1 MAINKDAKELKG
13 ILGEINAAMKE
24 MEASNKRVKDGF
36 TSTKDS
42 LSGLVDLATQFT
54 QHQDD
59 SAKLSSDQIRSLTAK
74 FQIEKENLKLSQES
88 LDVQIE
94 RTKKERQGINLEK
107 ERLKQ
112 LQRTLGNNKERQKQ
126 IDKLNKSSYDLT
138 QSISQQQITYEKAND
153 VLVDTDG
160 SIKNLEKSFEK
171 AAKQAKRIEIGKNI
185 EGGLNKISTPLDGM
199 LSIWGLINKAIS
211 FIIGGVIEY
220 DKRLG
225 DTAKTM
231 SMTFEETHKS
241 NKAMISFLESTG
253 NAVIASKELN
263 KTVTDLNVQLGSAI
277 KFENL
282 STTLKKDVALM
293 AELETY
299 AGMTAE
305 ETQGILNYTLATGQE
320 ATKATKQLMANYK
333 VAGLKR
339 GIVLNEKDAM
349 KEIAKL
355 SNAIKLSTA
364 GGAAGLA
371 KALGAA
377 KALGTSLNKVD
388 DIAGS
393 ILNFEESIEAELSAE
408 LLLGKDLNLE
418 KAREAALNNDLAT
431 LSDEIAKNV
440 GSAADFNK
448 MNRIQ
453 QEAIAKAVGMSRGEL
468 ADTLSTQEALKNI
481 SADSIEQ
488 AQEKYN
494 LAKANGTEA
503 QFLAQLEDESLG
515 KQLAAKNIAD
525 EAAIAQGKMTDG
537 IIKAIESMDA
547 YKDQFKK
554 ILDLVMKVV
563 NNFGLIKGI
572 MIAIGAIMATKLV
585 YQMGAAVVLGV
596 AQLKSQQAY
605 NRALT
610 EQGGKQA
617 GILAKESAITAA
629 KVAGASASTLGA
641 GAVTIIAGIAAVM
654 AVIGGLMMMNDGVI
668 SPSTGGS
675 GYGSRVLLGPEGAI
689 SFNNKDSIV
698 AGTDLFK
705 ANDMVSAPKGAVQI
719 ASNNNFSKDIA
730 DLKNSILA
738 LASRPI
744 NVPVQIDGKEIAI
757 ARAKYPNEAGDAEGQ
772 VAFKTR

>member
-1 MAINKDAKELKG
+1 MANNNENAIELKG
-13 ILGEINAAMKE
+13 ILGEINTAMKE
-24 MEASNKRVKDGF
+24 MEASNKRIKDGF
-36 TSTKDS
+36 SSTKES
-42 LSGLVDLATQFT
+42 LSGLVDLATQFA

-59 SAKLSSDQIRSLTAK
+59 SSKLSSDQLESLSKK

-88 LDVQIE
+88 LAAQIQRTQNE
-94 RTKKERQGINLEK
+94 RTASNLEK
-107 ERLKQ
+107 RRLTI
-112 LQRTLGNNKERQKQ
+112 LQQTQGYNRERQQQ
-126 IDKLNKSSYDLT
+126 IDKLNKSSNDLT
-138 QSISQQQITYEKAND
+138 QSISQQQIAYEQAND
-153 VLVDTDG
+153 VLVDTDD
-160 SIKNLEKSFEK
+160 SIKNLEKGLVK
-171 AAKQAKRIEIGKNI
+171 AAEQAKLIKIGKDI
-185 EGGLNKISTPLDGM
+185 GGELNKISTPIDDY
-199 LSIWGLINKAIS
+199 LSIWSLINKVIQ
-211 FIIGGVIEY
+211 FVIGGVIEY

-231 SMTFEETHKS
+231 SMTYDEADKS
-241 NKAMISFLESTG
+241 NRAMISFIKSTG

-333 VAGLKR
+333 VAGLKK

-349 KEIAKL
+349 KEIANL
-355 SNAIKLSTA
+355 SNSIKLSTA

-418 KAREAALNNDLAT
+418 KAREAALNNDLEA
-431 LSDEIAKNV
+431 LSNEIAKNV
-440 GSAADFNK
+440 GSAAEFAG
-448 MNRIQ
+448 MNRIA
-453 QEAIAKAVGMSRGEL
+453 QEAIAKAVGMSRNEL

-488 AQEKYN
+488 AQELYN
-494 LAKANGTEA
+494 IAKKNGTEKE
-503 QFLAQLEDESLG
+503 FLAKLEDESLG

-525 EAAIAQGKMTDG
+525 EAAIKQGQMTDG
-537 IIKAIESMDA
+537 IISSLDA
-547 YKDQFKK
+547 MKTYKDQFKQ
-554 ILDLVMKVV
+554 ILDFVMKIV
-563 NNFGLIKGI
+563 NNFELIKGI
-572 MIAIGAIMATKLV
+572 MIAIGAIMAAKLI
-585 YQMGAAVVLGV
+585 MGIWKFASGVGAAIKAAQALQATEKMGAIAAIVRGAWTSMGPIPFVGAALATAAVVGGV
-596 AQLKSQQAY
+596 GYLISQ
-605 NRALT
+605 
-610 EQGGKQA
+610 
-617 GILAKESAITAA
+617 
-629 KVAGASASTLGA
+629 
-641 GAVTIIAGIAAVM
+641 
-654 AVIGGLMMMNDGVI
+654 MNDGII

-675 GYGSRVLLGPEGAI
+675 GYGSRVLHGPEGAI
-689 SFNNKDSIV
+689 SFNNKDTIV

-705 ANDMVSAPKGAVQI
+705 ANDMVSAPKGTVQI
-719 ASNNNFSKDIA
+719 ASNNDSSKDIA
-730 DLKNSILA
+730 ELKSAILA
-738 LASRPI
+738 LASRP
-744 NVPVQIDGKEIAI
+744 VDVAIDGKKVIEATTG
-757 ARAKYPNEAGDAEGQ
+757 ANPNTQGLESAKNS
-772 VAFKTR
+772 FKMQ

>member
-1 MAINKDAKELKG
+1 MPLSDNFDELKSISDQLKENIKSVNDELLSTDG
-13 ILGEINAAMKE
+13 IVKNTSTSFESLVTISQQLIDHKSKE
-24 MEASNKRVKDGF
+24 NELDEKGLKNLIKRVQESDK
-36 TSTKDS
+36 SLKDS
-42 LSGLVDLATQFT
+42 QASLVKRLNFLTEEQKKQEAIQKVNHGNSKLYKDSVKNLKDITEEIKANNRAQTDLASQIAS
-54 QHQDD
+54 
-59 SAKLSSDQIRSLTAK
+59 SAS
-74 FQIEKENLKLSQES
+74 EVE
-88 LDVQIE
+88 
-94 RTKKERQGINLEK
+94 NLEK
-107 ERLKQ
+107 GLA
-112 LQRTLGNNKERQKQ
+112 
-126 IDKLNKSSYDLT
+126 DA
-138 QSISQQQITYEKAND
+138 AN
-153 VLVDTDG
+153 
-160 SIKNLEKSFEK
+160 
-171 AAKQAKRIEIGKNI
+171 QAKLVKIGKDI
-185 EGGLNKISTPLDGM
+185 GGGLNKISTPIDNYLN
-199 LSIWGLINKAIS
+199 IWSLINKVIQ
-211 FIIGGVIEY
+211 FVIGGVVEY

-231 SMTFEETHKS
+231 SMTYDEADKS
-241 NKAMISFLESTG
+241 NRAMISFTKSTG

-305 ETQGILNYTLATGQE
+305 ESQGILNYTLATGQE

-333 VAGLKR
+333 VAGLKKK
-339 GIVLNEKDAM
+339 IVLNEKDAM
-349 KEIAKL
+349 KEISKL
-355 SNAIKLSTA
+355 SNSIKLSTA
-364 GGAAGLA
+364 GGAAGLG

-418 KAREAALNNDLAT
+418 KAREAALNNDLET
-431 LSDEIAKNV
+431 LSNEIAKNV
-440 GSAADFNK
+440 GSAAEFAG

-453 QEAIAKAVGMSRGEL
+453 QEAIAKAVGMTREEL
-468 ADTLSTQEALKNI
+468 AGTLSSQEALKNI

-537 IIKAIESMDA
+537 VISALDSMEA
-547 YKDQFKK
+547 YKDDFKQ
-554 ILDLVMKVV
+554 ILDFVMKIV

-572 MIAIGAIMATKLV
+572 MIAIGAIMAAKLIMGIWKFASGV
-585 YQMGAAVVLGV
+585 GAAIKAAQTLQATEKMGAIASIVSSAWKSLGPIPFV
-596 AQLKSQQAY
+596 GA
-605 NRALT
+605 AL
-610 EQGGKQA
+610 A
-617 GILAKESAITAA
+617 TA
-629 KVAGASASTLGA
+629 
-641 GAVTIIAGIAAVM
+641 
-654 AVIGGLMMMNDGVI
+654 AVIGGVGYLISQMNDGVI

-675 GYGSRVLLGPEGAI
+675 GYGSRVLHGPEGAI
-689 SFNNKDSIV
+689 SFNNKDTIV

-705 ANDMVSAPKGAVQI
+705 TNDMVSAPKGAVQI
-719 ASNNNFSKDIA
+719 ASNNDSSKDIA
-730 DLKNSILA
+730 ELKSAILA
-738 LASRPI
+738 LASRP
-744 NVPVQIDGKEIAI
+744 VDVAIDGKKVIEATTG
-757 ARAKYPNEAGDAEGQ
+757 ANPNTQGLESAKNS
-772 VAFKTR
+772 FKMQ

>member
-1 MAINKDAKELKG
+1 MPLSDNFDELKSISDQLKENIKSVNDELLSTDSIVKNTSTSFESLVTISQQFIDHKSKENELDEKGLKNLIKRVQESNKSLKDSQVSLAARSTFLAKEKTRLEESNATLKKNSKQYKTQLDNLKD
-13 ILGEINAAMKE
+13 ITEEINANNRAQ
-24 MEASNKRVKDGF
+24 
-36 TSTKDS
+36 T
-42 LSGLVDLATQFT
+42 DLASQIAS
-54 QHQDD
+54 
-59 SAKLSSDQIRSLTAK
+59 SAS
-74 FQIEKENLKLSQES
+74 EVE
-88 LDVQIE
+88 
-94 RTKKERQGINLEK
+94 NLEK
-107 ERLKQ
+107 GLA
-112 LQRTLGNNKERQKQ
+112 
-126 IDKLNKSSYDLT
+126 DA
-138 QSISQQQITYEKAND
+138 ANQ
-153 VLVDTDG
+153 
-160 SIKNLEKSFEK
+160 
-171 AAKQAKRIEIGKNI
+171 AKQVQISKDIGK
-185 EGGLNKISTPLDGM
+185 GLDKINTPIDEY
-199 LSIWGLINKAIS
+199 LSIWGLINKVIQ
-211 FIIGGVIEY
+211 FVIGGVVEY

-231 SMTFEETHKS
+231 SMTFDEADKS
-241 NKAMISFLESTG
+241 NKAMVSFLESTG

-305 ETQGILNYTLATGQE
+305 ESQGILNYTLATGQE

-333 VAGLKR
+333 VAGLKK

-355 SNAIKLSTA
+355 SNSIKLSTA

-393 ILNFEESIEAELSAE
+393 ILNFEESIESELSAE

-418 KAREAALNNDLAT
+418 KAREAALNNDLET
-431 LSDEIAKNV
+431 LSNEIAKNV
-440 GSAADFNK
+440 GSAAEFAG

-453 QEAIAKAVGMSRGEL
+453 QEAIAKAVGMTREEL
-468 ADTLSTQEALKNI
+468 AGTLSSQEALKNI

-488 AQEKYN
+488 AQELYN

-537 IIKAIESMDA
+537 IIKALDSMEE
-547 YKDQFKK
+547 YKDDFKQ
-554 ILDLVMKVV
+554 ILDFVMSIVT
-563 NNFGLIKGI
+563 NFGLMKKVL
-572 MIAIGAIMATKLV
+572 IAIGAIMAAKLV
-585 YQMGAAVVLGV
+585 YQMGTTVAMAA
-596 AQLKSQQAY
+596 AQLASYIAMKGALRSQSASMDPLLAKQ
-605 NRALT
+605 ALT
-610 EQGGKQA
+610 A
-617 GILAKESAITAA
+617 GQ
-629 KVAGASASTLGA
+629 VAGAEAASFGTVTVAILAGLALVGA
-641 GAVTIIAGIAAVM
+641 AIAGFT
-654 AVIGGLMMMNDGVI
+654 MMNDGVI

-675 GYGSRVLLGPEGAI
+675 GYGSRVLHGPEGAI
-689 SFNNKDSIV
+689 SFNNKDTIV

-705 ANDMVSAPKGAVQI
+705 TNDMVSAPKGAVQI
-719 ASNNNFSKDIA
+719 ASNNDSSKDIA
-730 DLKNSILA
+730 ELKSAILA
-738 LASRPI
+738 LASRP
-744 NVPVQIDGKEIAI
+744 VDVAIDGKKVIEATTG
-757 ARAKYPNEAGDAEGQ
+757 ANPNTQGLESAKNS
-772 VAFKTR
+772 FKMQ

>member
-1 MAINKDAKELKG
+1 MPLSDNFDELKSISDQLKENIKSVNDELLSTDG
-13 ILGEINAAMKE
+13 IVKNTSTSFESLVTISQQLIDHKSKE
-24 MEASNKRVKDGF
+24 NELDEKGLKNLIKRVQESDK
-36 TSTKDS
+36 SLKDS
-42 LSGLVDLATQFT
+42 QASLVKRLNFLTEEQKKQEAIQKVNHGNSKLYKDSVKNLKDITEEIKANNRAQTDLASQIAS
-54 QHQDD
+54 
-59 SAKLSSDQIRSLTAK
+59 SAS
-74 FQIEKENLKLSQES
+74 EVE
-88 LDVQIE
+88 
-94 RTKKERQGINLEK
+94 NLEK
-107 ERLKQ
+107 GLA
-112 LQRTLGNNKERQKQ
+112 
-126 IDKLNKSSYDLT
+126 DA
-138 QSISQQQITYEKAND
+138 AN
-153 VLVDTDG
+153 
-160 SIKNLEKSFEK
+160 
-171 AAKQAKRIEIGKNI
+171 QAKLVKIGKDI
-185 EGGLNKISTPLDGM
+185 GGGLNKISTPIDNY
-199 LSIWGLINKAIS
+199 LSIWSLINKVIQFVIS
-211 FIIGGVIEY
+211 GVVEY

-231 SMTFEETHKS
+231 SMTYDEADKS
-241 NKAMISFLESTG
+241 NRAMISFTKSTG

-305 ETQGILNYTLATGQE
+305 ESQGILNYTLATGQE

-333 VAGLKR
+333 VAGLKKK
-339 GIVLNEKDAM
+339 IVLNEKDAM
-349 KEIAKL
+349 KEISKL
-355 SNAIKLSTA
+355 SNSIKLSTA
-364 GGAAGLA
+364 GGAAGLG

-418 KAREAALNNDLAT
+418 KAREAALNNDLET
-431 LSDEIAKNV
+431 LSNEIAKNV
-440 GSAADFNK
+440 GSAAEFAG

-453 QEAIAKAVGMSRGEL
+453 QEAIAKAVGMTREEL
-468 ADTLSTQEALKNI
+468 AGTLSSQEALKNI

-537 IIKAIESMDA
+537 VISALDSMEA
-547 YKDQFKK
+547 YKDDFKQ
-554 ILDLVMKVV
+554 ILDFVMKIV

-572 MIAIGAIMATKLV
+572 MIAIGAIMAAKLIMGIWKFASGV
-585 YQMGAAVVLGV
+585 GAAIKAAQTLQATEKMGAIASIVSSAWKSLGPIPFV
-596 AQLKSQQAY
+596 GA
-605 NRALT
+605 AL
-610 EQGGKQA
+610 A
-617 GILAKESAITAA
+617 TA
-629 KVAGASASTLGA
+629 
-641 GAVTIIAGIAAVM
+641 
-654 AVIGGLMMMNDGVI
+654 AVIGGVGYLISQMNDGVI

-675 GYGSRVLLGPEGAI
+675 GYGSRVLHGPEGAI
-689 SFNNKDSIV
+689 SFNNKDTIV

-705 ANDMVSAPKGAVQI
+705 TNDMVSAPKGAVQI
-719 ASNNNFSKDIA
+719 ASNNDSSKDIA
-730 DLKNSILA
+730 ELKSAILA
-738 LASRPI
+738 LASRP
-744 NVPVQIDGKEIAI
+744 VDVAIDGKKVIEATTG
-757 ARAKYPNEAGDAEGQ
+757 ANPNTQGLESAKNS
-772 VAFKTR
+772 FKMQ

>member
-1 MAINKDAKELKG
+1 MPLSDNFDELKSISDQLKENIKSVNDELLSTDG
-13 ILGEINAAMKE
+13 IVKNTSTSFESLVTISQQLIDHKSKE
-24 MEASNKRVKDGF
+24 NELDEKGLKNLIKRVQESDK
-36 TSTKDS
+36 SLKDS
-42 LSGLVDLATQFT
+42 QASLVKRLNFLTEEQKKQEAIQKVNHGNSKLYKDSVKNLKDITEEIKANNRAQTDLASQIAS
-54 QHQDD
+54 
-59 SAKLSSDQIRSLTAK
+59 SAS
-74 FQIEKENLKLSQES
+74 EVE
-88 LDVQIE
+88 
-94 RTKKERQGINLEK
+94 NLEK
-107 ERLKQ
+107 GLA
-112 LQRTLGNNKERQKQ
+112 
-126 IDKLNKSSYDLT
+126 DA
-138 QSISQQQITYEKAND
+138 AN
-153 VLVDTDG
+153 
-160 SIKNLEKSFEK
+160 
-171 AAKQAKRIEIGKNI
+171 QAKLVKIGKDI
-185 EGGLNKISTPLDGM
+185 GGGLNKISTPIDNY
-199 LSIWGLINKAIS
+199 LSIWSLINKVIQFVIS
-211 FIIGGVIEY
+211 GVVEY

-231 SMTFEETHKS
+231 SMTYDEADKS
-241 NKAMISFLESTG
+241 NRAMISFTKSTG

-305 ETQGILNYTLATGQE
+305 ESQGILNYTLATGQE

-333 VAGLKR
+333 VAGLKKK
-339 GIVLNEKDAM
+339 IVLNEKDAM
-349 KEIAKL
+349 KEISKL
-355 SNAIKLSTA
+355 SNSIKLSTA
-364 GGAAGLA
+364 GGAAGLG

-418 KAREAALNNDLAT
+418 KAREAALNNDLET
-431 LSDEIAKNV
+431 LSNEIAKNV
-440 GSAADFNK
+440 GSAAEFAG

-453 QEAIAKAVGMSRGEL
+453 QEAIAKAVGMTREEL
-468 ADTLSTQEALKNI
+468 AGTLSSQEALKNI

-537 IIKAIESMDA
+537 VISALDSMEA
-547 YKDQFKK
+547 YKDDFKQ
-554 ILDLVMKVV
+554 ILDFVMKIV

-572 MIAIGAIMATKLV
+572 MIAIGAIMAAKLIMGIWKFASGV
-585 YQMGAAVVLGV
+585 GAAIKAAQALQATEKMGAIASIVSSAWKSLGPIPFV
-596 AQLKSQQAY
+596 GA
-605 NRALT
+605 AL
-610 EQGGKQA
+610 A
-617 GILAKESAITAA
+617 TA
-629 KVAGASASTLGA
+629 
-641 GAVTIIAGIAAVM
+641 
-654 AVIGGLMMMNDGVI
+654 AVIGGVGYLISQMNDGVI

-675 GYGSRVLLGPEGAI
+675 GYGSRVLHGPEGAI
-689 SFNNKDSIV
+689 SFNNKDTIV

-705 ANDMVSAPKGAVQI
+705 TNDMVSAPKGAVQI
-719 ASNNNFSKDIA
+719 ASNNDSSKDIA
-730 DLKNSILA
+730 ELKSAILA
-738 LASRPI
+738 LASRP
-744 NVPVQIDGKEIAI
+744 VDVAIDGKKVIEATTG
-757 ARAKYPNEAGDAEGQ
+757 ANPNTQGLESAKNS
-772 VAFKTR
+772 FKMQ

>member
-1 MAINKDAKELKG
+1 MANNNENAIELKG
-13 ILGEINAAMKE
+13 ILGEINTAMKE
-24 MEASNKRVKDGF
+24 MEASNKRIKDGF
-36 TSTKDS
+36 SSTKES
-42 LSGLVDLATQFT
+42 LSGLVDLATQFA

-59 SAKLSSDQIRSLTAK
+59 SSKLSSDQLESLSKK

-88 LDVQIE
+88 LAAQIQRTQNE
-94 RTKKERQGINLEK
+94 RTASNLEK
-107 ERLKQ
+107 RRLTI
-112 LQRTLGNNKERQKQ
+112 LQQTQGYNRERQKQ
-126 IDKLNKSSYDLT
+126 IDKLNKSSNDLT
-138 QSISQQQITYEKAND
+138 QSISQQQIAYEQAND
-153 VLVDTDG
+153 VLVDTDD
-160 SIKNLEKSFEK
+160 SIKNLEKGLVK
-171 AAKQAKRIEIGKNI
+171 AAEQAKLIKIGKDI
-185 EGGLNKISTPLDGM
+185 GGELNKISTPIDDY
-199 LSIWGLINKAIS
+199 LSIWSLINKVIQ
-211 FIIGGVIEY
+211 FVIGGVIEY

-231 SMTFEETHKS
+231 SMTYDEADKS
-241 NKAMISFLESTG
+241 NRAMISFIKSTG

-333 VAGLKR
+333 VAGLKK

-349 KEIAKL
+349 KEIANL
-355 SNAIKLSTA
+355 SNSIKLSTA

-418 KAREAALNNDLAT
+418 KAREAALNNDLEA
-431 LSDEIAKNV
+431 LSNEIAKNV
-440 GSAADFNK
+440 GSAAEFAG
-448 MNRIQ
+448 MNRIA
-453 QEAIAKAVGMSRGEL
+453 QEAIAKAVGMSRNEL

-488 AQEKYN
+488 AQELYN
-494 LAKANGTEA
+494 IAKKNGTEKE
-503 QFLAQLEDESLG
+503 FLAKLEDESLG

-525 EAAIAQGKMTDG
+525 EAAIKQGQMTDG
-537 IIKAIESMDA
+537 IISSLDA
-547 YKDQFKK
+547 MKTYKDQFKQ
-554 ILDLVMKVV
+554 ILDFVMKIV
-563 NNFGLIKGI
+563 NNFELIKGI
-572 MIAIGAIMATKLV
+572 MIAIGAIMAAKLI
-585 YQMGAAVVLGV
+585 MGIWKFASGVGAAIKAAQALQATEKMGAIAAIVRGAWTSMGPIPFVGAALATAAVVGGV
-596 AQLKSQQAY
+596 GYLISQ
-605 NRALT
+605 
-610 EQGGKQA
+610 
-617 GILAKESAITAA
+617 
-629 KVAGASASTLGA
+629 
-641 GAVTIIAGIAAVM
+641 
-654 AVIGGLMMMNDGVI
+654 MNDGII

-675 GYGSRVLLGPEGAI
+675 GYGSRVLHGPEGAI
-689 SFNNKDSIV
+689 SFNNKDTIV

-705 ANDMVSAPKGAVQI
+705 ANDMVSAPKGTVQI
-719 ASNNNFSKDIA
+719 ASNNDSSKDIA
-730 DLKNSILA
+730 ELKSAILA
-738 LASRPI
+738 LASRP
-744 NVPVQIDGKEIAI
+744 VDVAIDGKKVIEATTG
-757 ARAKYPNEAGDAEGQ
+757 ANPNTQGLESAKNS
-772 VAFKTR
+772 FKMQ

>member
-1 MAINKDAKELKG
+1 MPLSDNFDELKSISNQLKENIKSVNDELLSTNSIVKNASTSFESLVTLSQQLIDHKSKEKELDEKG
-13 ILGEINAAMKE
+13 LKNLIKKVQESDKSLKDSQVSLAARANFLNNEKDNLEKIQKNLHGNSKLYKDSVKSLEKVTKEINENNRAQ
-24 MEASNKRVKDGF
+24 
-36 TSTKDS
+36 T
-42 LSGLVDLATQFT
+42 DLAENI
-54 QHQDD
+54 
-59 SAKLSSDQIRSLTAK
+59 ASSVS
-74 FQIEKENLKLSQES
+74 EVE
-88 LDVQIE
+88 
-94 RTKKERQGINLEK
+94 NLEK
-107 ERLKQ
+107 EL
-112 LQRTLGNNKERQKQ
+112 
-126 IDKLNKSSYDLT
+126 
-138 QSISQQQITYEKAND
+138 A
-153 VLVDTDG
+153 
-160 SIKNLEKSFEK
+160 K
-171 AAKQAKRIEIGKNI
+171 AAKGAKKVQINKDIGK
-185 EGGLNKISTPLDGM
+185 GLDKISTPLDGM

-231 SMTFEETHKS
+231 SMTYDEADKS
-241 NKAMISFLESTG
+241 NKAMVSFINSTG

-333 VAGLKR
+333 VAGLKK

-355 SNAIKLSTA
+355 SNSIKLSTA

-418 KAREAALNNDLAT
+418 KAREAALNNDLET
-431 LSDEIAKNV
+431 LSNEIAKNV
-440 GSAADFNK
+440 GSAAEFAA

-453 QEAIAKAVGMSRGEL
+453 QEAIAKAVGMSREEL
-468 ADTLSTQEALKNI
+468 AGTLSTQEALKNI

-525 EAAIAQGKMTDG
+525 EAAVAQGKMTDG
-537 IIKAIESMDA
+537 IIAAIGSMEA
-547 YKDQFKK
+547 HKDQFKK
-554 ILDLVMKVV
+554 ILDLVMKIV
-563 NNFGLIKGI
+563 NNFGLLKGI

-585 YQMGAAVVLGV
+585 YQLGSAAVMMV
-596 AQLKSQQAY
+596 AQVASARAY
-605 NRALT
+605 NRELSA
-610 EQGGKQA
+610 QAGKQS

-705 ANDMVSAPKGAVQI
+705 ANDMVSAPQGAVQI
-719 ASNNNFSKDIA
+719 ASNNNSSKDIA
-730 DLKNSILA
+730 DLKNSIMA

-744 NVPVQIDGKEIAI
+744 NVSVQVDGKEIAI

>member
-1 MAINKDAKELKG
+1 MPLSDNFDELKSISDQLKENIKSVNDELLSTNSIVKNASTSFESLVTISQQLIDHKSKEKELDEKSLKNLIKKVQESDKSLKDSKSSLEKRLTALTGEKDVLEDILRVNRSNSKIYKDTVKSLEKVTDEIKANDRAQSDLAENIASSASEVENLEKGLAKAAKGAKKVQINKD
-13 ILGEINAAMKE
+13 
-24 MEASNKRVKDGF
+24 
-36 TSTKDS
+36 
-42 LSGLVDLATQFT
+42 
-54 QHQDD
+54 
-59 SAKLSSDQIRSLTAK
+59 
-74 FQIEKENLKLSQES
+74 
-88 LDVQIE
+88 
-94 RTKKERQGINLEK
+94 
-107 ERLKQ
+107 
-112 LQRTLGNNKERQKQ
+112 
-126 IDKLNKSSYDLT
+126 
-138 QSISQQQITYEKAND
+138 
-153 VLVDTDG
+153 
-160 SIKNLEKSFEK
+160 
-171 AAKQAKRIEIGKNI
+171 IGK
-185 EGGLNKISTPLDGM
+185 GLNNISTPIDDY
-199 LSIWGLINKAIS
+199 LSIWGLINKVIQ
-211 FIIGGVIEY
+211 FVIGGVVEY

-231 SMTFEETHKS
+231 SMTYDEADKS
-241 NKAMISFLESTG
+241 NKAMVSFINSTG

-305 ETQGILNYTLATGQE
+305 ESQGILNYTLATGQE

-333 VAGLKR
+333 VAGLKK

-355 SNAIKLSTA
+355 SNSIKLSTA

-393 ILNFEESIEAELSAE
+393 ILNFEESIESELSAE

-418 KAREAALNNDLAT
+418 KAREAALNNELGT
-431 LSDEIAKNV
+431 LSEEIAKNV
-440 GSAADFNK
+440 GSAADFAN
-448 MNRIQ
+448 MSRIQ
-453 QEAIAKAVGMSRGEL
+453 QEAIAKAVGMSREEL
-468 ADTLSTQEALKNI
+468 AGTLSTQEALKNI

-494 LAKANGTEA
+494 LAKANNTEA

-537 IIKAIESMDA
+537 IIKALDSMDA

-554 ILDLVMKVV
+554 ILDLVMKIV

-585 YQMGAAVVLGV
+585 YQMGSAVVLGV
-596 AQLKSQQAY
+596 ANLRSQQAY
-605 NRALT
+605 NRELDKQA
-610 EQGGKQA
+610 GKQS
-617 GILAKESAITAA
+617 GILAKEAAITAA
-629 KVAGASASTLGA
+629 KVAGANASTLGA

-705 ANDMVSAPKGAVQI
+705 ANDMVSAPQGAVQI
-719 ASNNNFSKDIA
+719 ASNNDSSKDIA
-730 DLKNSILA
+730 ELKSAILA
-738 LASRPI
+738 LASRP
-744 NVPVQIDGKEIAI
+744 VDVAIDGKKVIEATTG
-757 ARAKYPNEAGDAEGQ
+757 ANPNTQGLESAKNS
-772 VAFKTR
+772 FKMQ

>member
-1 MAINKDAKELKG
+1 MPLSDNFDELKSISDQLKENIKSVNDELLSTSDIVKNTSTSFESLVTISQQLIDHKSKENELDEKGLKNLIEKVQASNKSLKDSHSSLQKRLTYLTEENNKLEAIKNSNRINSKLYKDAVKSLEK
-13 ILGEINAAMKE
+13 ITEEINATRSAYDYLTE
-24 MEASNKRVKDGF
+24 DIASSAGEIEKLEK
-36 TSTKDS
+36 
-42 LSGLVDLATQFT
+42 GLADAAAQ
-54 QHQDD
+54 
-59 SAKLSSDQIRSLTAK
+59 AKL
-74 FQIEKENLKLSQES
+74 
-88 LDVQIE
+88 
-94 RTKKERQGINLEK
+94 
-107 ERLKQ
+107 
-112 LQRTLGNNKERQKQ
+112 
-126 IDKLNKSSYDLT
+126 
-138 QSISQQQITYEKAND
+138 
-153 VLVDTDG
+153 
-160 SIKNLEKSFEK
+160 IK
-171 AAKQAKRIEIGKNI
+171 IGKDI
-185 EGGLNKISTPLDGM
+185 GGGLDKISTPIDNYLN
-199 LSIWGLINKAIS
+199 IWSLINKVIQ
-211 FIIGGVIEY
+211 FVIGGVIEY

-231 SMTFEETHKS
+231 SMTYDEADKS
-241 NKAMISFLESTG
+241 NRAMISFIKSTG

-305 ETQGILNYTLATGQE
+305 ESQGILNYTLATGQE

-333 VAGLKR
+333 VAGLKK

-418 KAREAALNNDLAT
+418 KAREAALNNDLGA
-431 LSDEIAKNV
+431 LSEEIAKNV
-440 GSAADFNK
+440 GSAAEFAG

-453 QEAIAKAVGMSRGEL
+453 QEAIAKAVGMSREEL
-468 ADTLSTQEALKNI
+468 AGTLSSQEALKNI
-481 SADSIEQ
+481 SADSIDE
-488 AQEKYN
+488 AQELYN
-494 LAKANGTEA
+494 IAKKNGTEK

-537 IIKAIESMDA
+537 IISALDSMKA
-547 YKDQFKK
+547 YKDQFKQ
-554 ILDLVMKVV
+554 ILDFVMKIV

-572 MIAIGAIMATKLV
+572 MIAIGAIMAAKLI
-585 YQMGAAVVLGV
+585 MGIYKFASGVGAAIKAAQALQATEKMGAIAAIVRGAWTSMGPIPFVGAALAAAAVVGGV
-596 AQLKSQQAY
+596 GYLISQ
-605 NRALT
+605 
-610 EQGGKQA
+610 
-617 GILAKESAITAA
+617 
-629 KVAGASASTLGA
+629 
-641 GAVTIIAGIAAVM
+641 
-654 AVIGGLMMMNDGVI
+654 MNDGVI

-675 GYGSRVLLGPEGAI
+675 GYGSRVLHGPEGAI
-689 SFNNKDSIV
+689 SFNNKDTIV

-705 ANDMVSAPKGAVQI
+705 ANDMVSAPQGTVQI
-719 ASNNNFSKDIA
+719 ASNNDSSKDIA
-730 DLKNSILA
+730 ELKSAILA
-738 LASRPI
+738 LASRP
-744 NVPVQIDGKEIAI
+744 VDVAIDGKKVIEATTG
-757 ARAKYPNEAGDAEGQ
+757 ANPNTQGLESAKNS
-772 VAFKTR
+772 FKMQ

>member
-1 MAINKDAKELKG
+1 MPLSDNFDELKSISDQLKENIKSVNDELLSTDG
-13 ILGEINAAMKE
+13 I
-24 MEASNKRVKDGF
+24 VKN
-36 TSTKDS
+36 TSTSFESLVTISQQLIDHKSKENELDEKGLKNLIKKVQESDKSLKDS
-42 LSGLVDLATQFT
+42 QASLVKRLNFLTEEQKKQEAIQKVNHGNSKLYKDSVKNLKDITEEIKANNRAQTDLASQIAS
-54 QHQDD
+54 
-59 SAKLSSDQIRSLTAK
+59 SAS
-74 FQIEKENLKLSQES
+74 EVE
-88 LDVQIE
+88 
-94 RTKKERQGINLEK
+94 NLEK
-107 ERLKQ
+107 GLA
-112 LQRTLGNNKERQKQ
+112 
-126 IDKLNKSSYDLT
+126 DA
-138 QSISQQQITYEKAND
+138 AN
-153 VLVDTDG
+153 
-160 SIKNLEKSFEK
+160 
-171 AAKQAKRIEIGKNI
+171 QAKLVKIGKDI
-185 EGGLNKISTPLDGM
+185 GGGLNKISTPIDNY
-199 LSIWGLINKAIS
+199 LSIWSLINKVIQ
-211 FIIGGVIEY
+211 FVIGGVVEY

-231 SMTFEETHKS
+231 SMTYDEADKS
-241 NKAMISFLESTG
+241 NRAMISFTKSTG

-305 ETQGILNYTLATGQE
+305 ESQGILNYTLATGQE

-333 VAGLKR
+333 VAGLKKK
-339 GIVLNEKDAM
+339 IVLNEKDAM
-349 KEIAKL
+349 KEISKL
-355 SNAIKLSTA
+355 SNSIKLSTA
-364 GGAAGLA
+364 GGAAGLG

-418 KAREAALNNDLAT
+418 KAREAALNNDLET
-431 LSDEIAKNV
+431 LSNEIAKNV
-440 GSAADFNK
+440 GSAAEFAG

-453 QEAIAKAVGMSRGEL
+453 QEAIAKAVGMTREEL
-468 ADTLSTQEALKNI
+468 AGTLSSQEALKNI

-537 IIKAIESMDA
+537 VISALDSMEA
-547 YKDQFKK
+547 YKDDFKQ
-554 ILDLVMKVV
+554 ILDFVMKIV

-572 MIAIGAIMATKLV
+572 MIAIGAIMAAKLIMGIWKFASGV
-585 YQMGAAVVLGV
+585 GTAIKAARALQATEKMSAIASIVKGAWTSMGPIPFVGAA
-596 AQLKSQQAY
+596 
-605 NRALT
+605 
-610 EQGGKQA
+610 
-617 GILAKESAITAA
+617 LATA
-629 KVAGASASTLGA
+629 
-641 GAVTIIAGIAAVM
+641 
-654 AVIGGLMMMNDGVI
+654 AVIGGVGYLISQMNDGVI

-675 GYGSRVLLGPEGAI
+675 GYGSRVLHGPEGAI
-689 SFNNKDSIV
+689 SFNNKDTIV

-705 ANDMVSAPKGAVQI
+705 TNDMVSAPKGAVQI
-719 ASNNNFSKDIA
+719 ASNNDSSKDIA
-730 DLKNSILA
+730 ELKSAILA
-738 LASRPI
+738 LASRP
-744 NVPVQIDGKEIAI
+744 VDVAIDGKKVIEATTG
-757 ARAKYPNEAGDAEGQ
+757 ANPNTQGLESAKNS
-772 VAFKTR
+772 FKMQ

>member
-1 MAINKDAKELKG
+1 MPLSDNFDELKSISDQLKENIKSVKNELLSTDDIVKNTSTSFESLVTMSQQLVDHKSKENELDAKTLSNLSKKTQELNKSLKDSQTSLAKRLTFLISEKEQLNKILAINHGNSKLYK
-13 ILGEINAAMKE
+13 NAAADLEKVKE
-24 MEASNKRVKDGF
+24 EMNANLSAS
-36 TSTKDS
+36 S
-42 LSGLVDLATQFT
+42 DLAEQMASTN
-54 QHQDD
+54 
-59 SAKLSSDQIRSLTAK
+59 S
-74 FQIEKENLKLSQES
+74 EVE
-88 LDVQIE
+88 
-94 RTKKERQGINLEK
+94 NLEK
-107 ERLKQ
+107 GLA
-112 LQRTLGNNKERQKQ
+112 
-126 IDKLNKSSYDLT
+126 D
-138 QSISQQQITYEKAND
+138 
-153 VLVDTDG
+153 
-160 SIKNLEKSFEK
+160 
-171 AAKQAKRIEIGKNI
+171 AADQAKLIKIGKDI
-185 EGGLNKISTPLDGM
+185 GGGLNKISTPIDNY
-199 LSIWGLINKAIS
+199 LSIWNLINKVIQ
-211 FIIGGVIEY
+211 FVIGGVIEY

-231 SMTFEETHKS
+231 SMTYDEADKS
-241 NKAMISFLESTG
+241 NRAMISFIKSTG

-320 ATKATKQLMANYK
+320 AIKATKQLMANYK
-333 VAGLKR
+333 VAGLKKR
-339 GIVLNEKDAM
+339 IVLNEKDAM

-355 SNAIKLSTA
+355 SNSIKLSTA

-453 QEAIAKAVGMSRGEL
+453 QEAIAKAVGMSREEL
-468 ADTLSTQEALKNI
+468 AGTLSSQEALKNI

-488 AQEKYN
+488 AQELYN
-494 LAKANGTEA
+494 IAKKNGTEKE
-503 QFLAQLEDESLG
+503 FLAKLEDESLG

-525 EAAIAQGKMTDG
+525 EMAVKQGKMTDG
-537 IIKAIESMDA
+537 VISALDSMNA
-547 YKDQFKK
+547 YKDQFKQ
-554 ILDLVMKVV
+554 ILDFVMKIV

-572 MIAIGAIMATKLV
+572 MIAIGAIMAAKLIIGIYKFASGV
-585 YQMGAAVVLGV
+585 GAAIKAAQALQATEKMGAIAAIVRGAWTSMGPIPFVGAALAAAAVVGGV
-596 AQLKSQQAY
+596 GYLISQ
-605 NRALT
+605 
-610 EQGGKQA
+610 
-617 GILAKESAITAA
+617 
-629 KVAGASASTLGA
+629 
-641 GAVTIIAGIAAVM
+641 
-654 AVIGGLMMMNDGVI
+654 MNDGII

-675 GYGSRVLLGPEGAI
+675 GYGSRVLHGPEGAI
-689 SFNNKDSIV
+689 SFNNKDTIV

-705 ANDMVSAPKGAVQI
+705 ANDMVSAPQGAVQI
-719 ASNNNFSKDIA
+719 ASNNDSSKDIA
-730 DLKNSILA
+730 ELKSAILA
-738 LASRPI
+738 LASRP
-744 NVPVQIDGKEIAI
+744 VDVAIDGKKVIEATTG
-757 ARAKYPNEAGDAEGQ
+757 ANPNTQGLESAKNS
-772 VAFKTR
+772 FKMQ

>member
-1 MAINKDAKELKG
+1 MPLSDNFDELKSISDQLKENIKSVNDELLSTDG
-13 ILGEINAAMKE
+13 I
-24 MEASNKRVKDGF
+24 VKN
-36 TSTKDS
+36 TSTSFESLVTISQQLIDHKSKENELDEKGLKNLIKKVQESDKSLKDS
-42 LSGLVDLATQFT
+42 QASLVKRLNFLTEEQKKQEAIQKVNHGNSKLYKDSVKNLKDITEEIKANNRAQTDLASQIAS
-54 QHQDD
+54 
-59 SAKLSSDQIRSLTAK
+59 SAS
-74 FQIEKENLKLSQES
+74 EVE
-88 LDVQIE
+88 
-94 RTKKERQGINLEK
+94 NLEK
-107 ERLKQ
+107 GLA
-112 LQRTLGNNKERQKQ
+112 
-126 IDKLNKSSYDLT
+126 DA
-138 QSISQQQITYEKAND
+138 AN
-153 VLVDTDG
+153 
-160 SIKNLEKSFEK
+160 
-171 AAKQAKRIEIGKNI
+171 QAKLVKIGKDI
-185 EGGLNKISTPLDGM
+185 GGGLNKISTPIDNY
-199 LSIWGLINKAIS
+199 LSIWSLINKVIQFVIS
-211 FIIGGVIEY
+211 GVVEY

-231 SMTFEETHKS
+231 SMTYDEADKS
-241 NKAMISFLESTG
+241 NRAMISFTKSTG

-305 ETQGILNYTLATGQE
+305 ESQGILNYTLATGQE

-333 VAGLKR
+333 VAGLKKK
-339 GIVLNEKDAM
+339 IVLNEKDAM
-349 KEIAKL
+349 KEISKL
-355 SNAIKLSTA
+355 SNSIKLSTA
-364 GGAAGLA
+364 GGAAGLG

-418 KAREAALNNDLAT
+418 KAREAALNNDLET
-431 LSDEIAKNV
+431 LSNEIAKNV
-440 GSAADFNK
+440 GSAAEFAG

-453 QEAIAKAVGMSRGEL
+453 QEAIAKAVGMTREEL
-468 ADTLSTQEALKNI
+468 AGTLSSQEALKNI

-537 IIKAIESMDA
+537 VISALDSMEA
-547 YKDQFKK
+547 YKDDFKQ
-554 ILDLVMKVV
+554 ILDFVMKIV

-572 MIAIGAIMATKLV
+572 MIAIGAIMAAKLIMGIWKFASGV
-585 YQMGAAVVLGV
+585 GTAIKAARALQATEKMSAIASIVKGAWTSMGPIPFVGAA
-596 AQLKSQQAY
+596 
-605 NRALT
+605 
-610 EQGGKQA
+610 
-617 GILAKESAITAA
+617 LATA
-629 KVAGASASTLGA
+629 
-641 GAVTIIAGIAAVM
+641 
-654 AVIGGLMMMNDGVI
+654 AVIGGVGYLISQMNDGVI

-675 GYGSRVLLGPEGAI
+675 GYGSRVLHGPEGAI
-689 SFNNKDSIV
+689 SFNNKDTIV

-705 ANDMVSAPKGAVQI
+705 TNDMVSAPKGAVQI
-719 ASNNNFSKDIA
+719 ASNNDSSKDIA
-730 DLKNSILA
+730 ELKSAILA
-738 LASRPI
+738 LASRP
-744 NVPVQIDGKEIAI
+744 VDVAIDGKKVIEATTG
-757 ARAKYPNEAGDAEGQ
+757 ANPNTQGLESAKNS
-772 VAFKTR
+772 FKMQ